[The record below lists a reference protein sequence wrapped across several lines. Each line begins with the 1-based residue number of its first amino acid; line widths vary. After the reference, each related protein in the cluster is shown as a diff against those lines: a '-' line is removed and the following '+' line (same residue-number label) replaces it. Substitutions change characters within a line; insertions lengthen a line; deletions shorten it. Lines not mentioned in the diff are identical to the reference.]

1 MGKRKNYPLY
11 EEAQKT
17 VQEAG
22 IKTMGDYSLKYKE
35 FGLPSDPRTYYK
47 ASGWINWDSFLGK
60 LEQFISY
67 EEAQKIVQEMGVHS
81 RREYDLVY
89 KENGLPSAPD
99 RTYKDKGWIDW
110 DSFLGKT
117 KHKLSYDEAKE
128 IVQEKG
134 IKDKEEY
141 LLVYNKLGLPK
152 NPNKTYNGKGWIKWD
167 YFLGK
172 YHTFQEAKV
181 ILKESGIKSK
191 RQYELSHTKLGLP
204 SDPRTYYKEEG
215 WTSWSNLW
223 RELYG
228 KTTKD
233 RKYNV
238 LKRLSISPDLLKDD
252 APLKVIYI
260 LASKLNQELAK
271 EIELLLGTSSYEERL
286 NWVKKQL
293 KGLKDGSPSKTK
305 TTGVVSISELTPAV
319 PSGDYD
325 DSDDDEWFFT
335 DDFSE
340 KDSEETLDELSS
352 MESIKDELYDEKVT
366 LSEDEAEDLNVVWE
380 NYVHNAVNRELIA
393 EHDG

>member
-1 MGKRKNYPLY
+1 MGKRKEYLPY
-11 EEAQKT
+11 GKAQEIVKR
-17 VQEAG
+17 AG
-22 IKTMGDYSLKYKE
+22 IKLRKDYALKYKE
-35 FGLPSDPRTYYK
+35 LGLPADPRVYYSNK
-47 ASGWINWDSFLGK
+47 GWIDWETFLEK
-60 LEQFISY
+60 TEQFIPY
-67 EEAQKIVQEMGVHS
+67 DEAEKIVQELGVLS

-141 LLVYNKLGLPK
+141 QKVYKKYGLPK
-152 NPNKTYNGKGWIKWD
+152 NPNRTYNGKGWIKWD

-172 YHTFQEAKV
+172 YHTFEEAKD
-181 ILKESGIKSK
+181 ILKNSGIKSK
-191 RQYELSHTKLGLP
+191 REYEFSQKKLGLP
-204 SDPRTYYKEEG
+204 SDPKTYYKEEG
-215 WTSWSNLW
+215 WISWSNLW

-260 LASKLNQELAK
+260 LASKLNHELAK

-293 KGLKDGSPSKTK
+293 KDLKKGSPSKTK
-305 TTGVVSISELTPAV
+305 TTGVVSISEFPTAA
-319 PSGDYD
+319 PSDDYD
-325 DSDDDEWFFT
+325 DSDDEWFPT
-335 DDFSE
+335 DDYP
-340 KDSEETLDELSS
+340 EEETEDTLDELSS
-352 MESIKDELYDEKVT
+352 MESIKEELYDEKVT
-366 LSEDEAEDLNVVWE
+366 LSEDETEDLNTAWE

-393 EHDG
+393 EYDG